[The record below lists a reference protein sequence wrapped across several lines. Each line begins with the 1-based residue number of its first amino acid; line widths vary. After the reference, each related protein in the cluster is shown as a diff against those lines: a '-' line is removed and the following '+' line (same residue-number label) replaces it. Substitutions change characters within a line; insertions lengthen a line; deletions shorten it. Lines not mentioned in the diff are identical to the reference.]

1 MAHGAR
7 VVVVVCTISLT
18 FLSPAMV
25 VPRHLLFSMHS
36 HCPWVGNCIG
46 ERNHRFFF
54 VFLLSI
60 SGLTILVT
68 ASAIRLVLQAYQDAG
83 TDDGTD
89 LSRMHRL
96 WNAIMSMKLIFLF
109 GTFTLLCAWS
119 LTSLLC
125 FHGMIISA
133 AQTTNER
140 VRGVYRF
147 GSIENAA
154 DRGCCRNWWT
164 AFCSPL
170 VKSRLPSDFSE
181 PVMCEYTQS
190 ETVWLGEAPYSTTPI
205 DKSDVVPTPTP
216 ASSHNGGEESP
227 SEAST
232 TTPPLSRA
240 DDDGPSTPSRG
251 QRVVAAPAQTSPVSH
266 ALEDDV

>member
-1 MAHGAR
+1 MCCNVHF
-7 VVVVVCTISLT
+7 LT
-18 FLSPAMV
+18 YLLP
-25 VPRHLLFSMHS
+25 PYTRHLFIFS

-60 SGLTILVT
+60 SGLTMLVT
-68 ASAIRLVLQAYQDAG
+68 ASAIRLLLQAYQDAR

-96 WNAIMSMKLIFLF
+96 WNAIMSMKLVFLF

-147 GSIENAA
+147 GSAENAA

-170 VKSRLPSDFSE
+170 VSSRLPSDFSE
-181 PVMCEYTQS
+181 PVMCEYTQP
-190 ETVWLGEAPYSTTPI
+190 ETVWSGEAPYTPN
-205 DKSDVVPTPTP
+205 DKSAAP
-216 ASSHNGGEESP
+216 SP
-227 SEAST
+227 
-232 TTPPLSRA
+232 
-240 DDDGPSTPSRG
+240 TPSR
-251 QRVVAAPAQTSPVSH
+251 T
-266 ALEDDV
+266 